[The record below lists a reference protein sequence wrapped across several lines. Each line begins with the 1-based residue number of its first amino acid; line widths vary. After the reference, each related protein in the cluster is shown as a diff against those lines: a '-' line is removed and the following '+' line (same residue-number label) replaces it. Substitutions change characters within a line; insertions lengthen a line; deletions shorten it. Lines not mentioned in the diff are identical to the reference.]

1 VRAAARIEVAHRN
14 GRDEVVD
21 RSCAAPIS
29 VRRCGDR
36 VLLAS
41 SAAAPV
47 GGDELVLEVVV
58 GADARADVG
67 SVSAGLVWPGAT
79 NAWSSTITSSD
90 VGARADLAMWLEP
103 TVSVV
108 GSLHRA
114 TTTHRLAADATCRIV
129 EEVALGRCGE
139 PSGRLDLRLRVER
152 AGVVVVDHEDR
163 FGPDVAGAGSSV
175 SVGGGRHV
183 LSAVVVGPPAG
194 ESRTC
199 VESGRA
205 AAWLPVAPDAAIV
218 FAVGADRP
226 GVLELVDRLAPE
238 LRHDR
243 CAMVRPSDQAVD
255 QRT

>member
-1 VRAAARIEVAHRN
+1 VKASARIEVARHS

-29 VRRCGDR
+29 VRRCGHR

-47 GGDELVLEVVV
+47 GGDELVLDVVV
-58 GADARADVG
+58 GDDAQANIG
-67 SVSAGLVWPGAT
+67 SVAASLVWPGT
-79 NAWSSTITSSD
+79 GDAWSSTVTTTQ
-90 VGARADLAMWLEP
+90 VGTRADLAMWLEP

-108 GSLHRA
+108 GSRHRA
-114 TTTHRLAADATCRIV
+114 ISFHHLAADATCRIV
-129 EEVALGRCGE
+129 EEVTLGRCDE

-152 AGVVVVDHEDR
+152 AGVVVVDHADR

-175 SVGGGRHV
+175 SVGGARHI

-205 AAWLPVAPDAAIV
+205 GAWLPVADDVAVV

-226 GVLELVDRLAPE
+226 AVLDLVEILAPE
-238 LRHDR
+238 LWGAH
-243 CAMVRPSDQAVD
+243 ALW
-255 QRT
+255 

>member
-1 VRAAARIEVAHRN
+1 MRAAARIEVARRN

-29 VRRCGDR
+29 VRRCGRR

-47 GGDELVLEVVV
+47 GGDELALDVVV
-58 GADARADVG
+58 GDGARADVG
-67 SVSAGLVWPGAT
+67 SVSASLVWPGT
-79 NAWSSTITSSD
+79 SDAWSSTVTTSQ

-108 GSLHRA
+108 GSRHRA
-114 TTTHRLAADATCRIV
+114 TTVHRLAADATCRIV
-129 EEVALGRCGE
+129 EEVTLGRCDE

-152 AGVVVVDHEDR
+152 GGAVLVDHADR

-175 SVGGGRHV
+175 SAGGARHV

-194 ESRTC
+194 ASRTR

-205 AAWLPVAPDAAIV
+205 AAWLPVAADVAVV
-218 FAVGADRP
+218 FAVGSDRP
-226 GVLELVDRLAPE
+226 AVLGLVERLAPE
-238 LRHDR
+238 LWG
-243 CAMVRPSDQAVD
+243 P
-255 QRT
+255 TTLW

>member
-1 VRAAARIEVAHRN
+1 MKAAARIEVAHRN

-29 VRRCGDR
+29 VRRCGHR

-47 GGDELVLEVVV
+47 GGDELVLDVVV
-58 GADARADVG
+58 GDDARADVG
-67 SVSAGLVWPGAT
+67 SVSASLVWPGPSD
-79 NAWSSTITSSD
+79 AWSSTVTTSD
-90 VGARADLAMWLEP
+90 VGAGADLAMWLEP

-108 GSLHRA
+108 GSRHRA

-129 EEVALGRCGE
+129 EEVALGRSGE
-139 PSGRLDLRLRVER
+139 LSGRLELRLRVER
-152 AGVVVVDHEDR
+152 AGVVLVDHADR

-175 SVGGGRHV
+175 SVGGARHT

-194 ESRTC
+194 GSRTR

-205 AAWLPVAPDAAIV
+205 AAWLPVADDVAVV

-226 GVLELVDRLAPE
+226 AVLDLVEGLAPE
-238 LRHDR
+238 LW
-243 CAMVRPSDQAVD
+243 AANALW
-255 QRT
+255 

>member
-1 VRAAARIEVAHRN
+1 VKAAARIEVARRN

-29 VRRCGDR
+29 VRRCGQR

-47 GGDELVLEVVV
+47 GGDELVLDVVV
-58 GADARADVG
+58 GDGARADIG
-67 SVSAGLVWPGAT
+67 SVAAGLVWPGPGD
-79 NAWSSTITSSD
+79 AWSSTVTTSD

-108 GSLHRA
+108 GSRHRA

-129 EEVALGRCGE
+129 EEVALGRYGE

-152 AGVVVVDHEDR
+152 GGAVLNDHADR

-175 SVGGGRHV
+175 SVGGARHV
-183 LSAVVVGPPAG
+183 LSAVVVGSPAG
-194 ESRTC
+194 DSRTS

-205 AAWLPVAPDAAIV
+205 AAWLPVAADVAVV

-226 GVLELVDRLAPE
+226 AVLDLVQRLAPE
-238 LRHDR
+238 LWGDN
-243 CAMVRPSDQAVD
+243 ALW
-255 QRT
+255 

>member
-1 VRAAARIEVAHRN
+1 MKAAARIEVARRN

-29 VRRCGDR
+29 VRRCGHR

-41 SAAAPV
+41 SAASPV
-47 GGDELVLEVVV
+47 GGDELELDVVV
-58 GADARADVG
+58 GDDARADIG
-67 SVSAGLVWPGAT
+67 SVSAGLVWPGADD
-79 NAWSSTITSSD
+79 AWSSMVTTSD
-90 VGARADLAMWLEP
+90 IGARADLVMWLEP

-108 GSLHRA
+108 RSRHRA

-129 EEVALGRCGE
+129 EEVALGRHGE

-152 AGVVVVDHEDR
+152 GGAVLIDHADR

-175 SVGGGRHV
+175 SVGGARHV

-205 AAWLPVAPDAAIV
+205 AAWLPVAADAAVV

-226 GVLELVDRLAPE
+226 AVLELVERLAPE
-238 LRHDR
+238 LWS
-243 CAMVRPSDQAVD
+243 ANALW
-255 QRT
+255 

>member
-1 VRAAARIEVAHRN
+1 VKAAARIEVAHRN

-29 VRRCGDR
+29 VRRCGSR

-47 GGDELVLEVVV
+47 GGDELLLDVVV
-58 GADARADVG
+58 GDDARADVG
-67 SVSAGLVWPGAT
+67 SVAAGLVWPGPGD
-79 NAWSSTITSSD
+79 AWSSTITTGQ
-90 VGARADLAMWLEP
+90 VGARADLTMWLEP

-108 GSLHRA
+108 GSRHRA
-114 TTTHRLAADATCRIV
+114 RTTHRLAADATCRIV
-129 EEVALGRCGE
+129 EEVALGRCDE

-152 AGVVVVDHEDR
+152 GGAVLVDHEDR
-163 FGPDVAGAGSSV
+163 FGPDVVGSGSSV
-175 SVGGGRHV
+175 SVGGARHI

-199 VESGRA
+199 VEAGRA
-205 AAWLPVAPDAAIV
+205 GAWLPVAADAAVV

-226 GVLELVDRLAPE
+226 AVLELVERLAPE
-238 LRHDR
+238 LWSSDR
-243 CAMVRPSDQAVD
+243 LW
-255 QRT
+255 

>member
-1 VRAAARIEVAHRN
+1 VKAAARIEVAHRN

-29 VRRCGDR
+29 VRRCGRR

-47 GGDELVLEVVV
+47 GGDELVLDVVV
-58 GADARADVG
+58 GDGARADIG
-67 SVSAGLVWPGAT
+67 SVSAGLVWPGPDD
-79 NAWSSTITSSD
+79 AWSSTVTTSA

-108 GSLHRA
+108 GSRHRA
-114 TTTHRLAADATCRIV
+114 ITTHRLAADATCRIV
-129 EEVALGRCGE
+129 EEVALGRYGE

-152 AGVVVVDHEDR
+152 GGAVLIDHGDR

-183 LSAVVVGPPAG
+183 LSAVVVGLPAG

-205 AAWLPVAPDAAIV
+205 AAWLPVADDAAVV

-226 GVLELVDRLAPE
+226 AVLDLVERLAPE
-238 LRHDR
+238 LWRSV
-243 CAMVRPSDQAVD
+243 ALW
-255 QRT
+255 

>member
-1 VRAAARIEVAHRN
+1 MKAAARIEVARRN

-29 VRRCGDR
+29 VRRCGHR

-47 GGDELVLEVVV
+47 GGDELELDVVV
-58 GADARADVG
+58 GDDARADIG
-67 SVSAGLVWPGAT
+67 SVSAGLVWPGADD
-79 NAWSSTITSSD
+79 AWSSMVTTSD
-90 VGARADLAMWLEP
+90 VGARADLVMWLEP

-108 GSLHRA
+108 RSRHRA
-114 TTTHRLAADATCRIV
+114 ATTHRLAADATCRIV
-129 EEVALGRCGE
+129 EEVALGRHGE

-152 AGVVVVDHEDR
+152 GGAVLIDHADR

-175 SVGGGRHV
+175 SVGGARHV

-205 AAWLPVAPDAAIV
+205 AAWLPVAADAAVV

-226 GVLELVDRLAPE
+226 AVLDLVERLAPE
-238 LRHDR
+238 LWS
-243 CAMVRPSDQAVD
+243 ANALW
-255 QRT
+255 